1 MGRMVIAP
9 FVDLAVT
16 SDATQDIWEITA
28 GATNPIIIHGFE
40 LSSAKIAAELVSLRL
55 VRYAVSGSGGGTAT
69 EVLVDEDGG
78 FTITAAVEQLNTTPG
93 TTPTVLMG
101 WQWEQLGP
109 LVYLP
114 TPETRIRLEATGIL
128 ALNTLSAPA
137 ATTNWSGHLIW
148 EEI

>member
-16 SDATQDIWEITA
+16 SDATQDIWQITA

-40 LSSAKIAAELVSLRL
+40 LSSAKIAAELVSLQL
-55 VRYAVSGSGGGTAT
+55 VRYATTGSVGAAVT
-69 EVLVDEDGG
+69 EVLVGDDTG
-78 FTITAAVEQLNTTPG
+78 TITAAVLQLNTTPG
-93 TTPTVLMG
+93 GTPTPLMG

-114 TPETRIRLEATGIL
+114 TPETRIVVGATDIL